1 MSKAKGHPHNIPSAG
16 IIQSP
21 AMKMSIWKYA
31 LAAVLIVVVVLA
43 AGFGAWW
50 WMQRQWF
57 DLQAQQL
64 ATIERI
70 GAFPPEGQD
79 RERWKNALVTPYNVW
94 GNVTYHPNYSHISN
108 DEMRSLQ
115 ASLEEIVA
123 TTTPENSIES
133 VDRVF
138 QLLLTRGQKTE
149 FISGYRDEFRTH
161 FETARASSQMAE
173 PSSNEMSP
181 SQAQ

>member
-1 MSKAKGHPHNIPSAG
+1 
-16 IIQSP
+16 
-21 AMKMSIWKYA
+21 MKRSIWKYA

-43 AGFGAWW
+43 ARFGAWW
-50 WMQRQWF
+50 WTQRQWF

-70 GAFPPEGQD
+70 GEFPPAGED
-79 RERWKNALVTPYNVW
+79 PKRWKSALFTPYNVW

-108 DEMRSLQ
+108 EEMRSLQ

-138 QLLLTRGQKTE
+138 QLLLQRGQKSE
-149 FISGYRDEFRTH
+149 FIAGYHDEFRTYG
-161 FETARASSQMAE
+161 ETIRRASQMAE
-173 PSSNEMSP
+173 PSRRT
-181 SQAQ
+181 QK